1 MGKNHRKG
9 KRERSSKARRCD
21 DSSDDKIPDGY
32 KYADMDSF
40 RTGIRNGIADYSR
53 NYTLD
58 ADEELHDLLI
68 VQSMEGRVSSGHVR
82 GFKNAEDVSI
92 EEIVRALGMS
102 PEDTKRSRERII
114 DLIEEK
120 VMTALDG
127 TRGKLTLADGAGRP
141 IAGLYALK
149 DVTIQD
155 PLMFAWGFYLGGGGM
170 DCAERRLAM
179 SGWAKGALGKD
190 LPVHTGQCFPVDLE
204 RLLEQG
210 CTSGEDLTLRRLAE
224 RNWSAEDIAR
234 LKEKGVIVSAN
245 PAEASRSMVNAY
257 VQQSSGYGGSDDACF
272 IYAAL
277 VYGMDA
283 AWGLYLADLV
293 DTLDKYVQKL
303 YQGGRDQTVADKA
316 AAHPAF
322 QREFGPSG
330 RDWLNDEVLNRFL
343 LFGNTVPLNEIWD
356 DESAPDKVST
366 QKVPSSSQAWFNRYQ
381 DNCSDDDDAATTLQA
396 HLRFI
401 ETGEEPLGISIGYE
415 QVPATTFYEALRQR
429 IEFFRQ
435 KGLFPEM
442 AKGAPL
448 SSNGAILKYTP

>member
-1 MGKNHRKG
+1 MGKNRRKG
-9 KRERSSKARRCD
+9 KGGRSPKTRRCED
-21 DSSDDKIPDGY
+21 FSDEKVPDGY

-40 RTGIRNGIADYSR
+40 RTGIRNGIADYSK
-53 NYTLD
+53 NYSLD

-82 GFKNAEDVSI
+82 GFKDAEDVSI

-102 PEDTKRSRERII
+102 PEETKRSRERII

-120 VMTALDG
+120 VMAALDG
-127 TRGKLTLADGAGRP
+127 PRGKLTLADGSGRP

-155 PLMFAWGFYLGGGGM
+155 PLMFAWGFYLGGGVM

-179 SGWAKGALGKD
+179 SGWAKGAIGKD

-204 RLLEQG
+204 RLLDEG

-224 RNWSAEDIAR
+224 RNWDAEDIAR
-234 LKEKGVIVSAN
+234 LKEKGVILTAN
-245 PAEASRSMVNAY
+245 PVEASRSMVNAY

-303 YQGGRDQTVADKA
+303 YQGGRDQTIADKA
-316 AAHPAF
+316 ASHPTF
-322 QREFGPSG
+322 QKEFGPAG
-330 RDWLNDEVLNRFL
+330 RDWLTDEVLNRFL
-343 LFGNTVPLNEIWD
+343 LFGNTVPLSELWD
-356 DESAPDKVST
+356 DDSAPDKVSS

-381 DNCSDDDDAATTLQA
+381 DGAGDDDGAATTLQA
-396 HLRFI
+396 HLGFI
-401 ETGEEPLGISIGYE
+401 DNGDATYGISIGYD
-415 QVPATTFYEALRQR
+415 QVPAEKFYEAVRQR
-429 IEFFRQ
+429 IEFFRE

-442 AKGAPL
+442 AEGAPL
-448 SSNGAILKYTP
+448 AKASAFFTYTP

>member
-1 MGKNHRKG
+1 MGKNRRNGKG
-9 KRERSSKARRCD
+9 GRSPKTRRCE

-32 KYADMDSF
+32 KYADMEPF
-40 RTGIRNGIADYSR
+40 RRGIRNGIADYSR
-53 NYTLD
+53 NYSLD

-102 PEDTKRSRERII
+102 PEETKRSRERII

-120 VMTALDG
+120 VMAALDG
-127 TRGKLTLADGAGRP
+127 PRGKLTLSDSAGRP

-149 DVTIQD
+149 DVIIQD
-155 PLMFAWGFYLGGGGM
+155 PLMFAWGFYLGGGVM

-179 SGWAKGALGKD
+179 SGWAKGAIGKD

-224 RNWSAEDIAR
+224 RNWGAEDIAR

-303 YQGGRDQTVADKA
+303 YHGGRDQTLADKA
-316 AAHPAF
+316 ASHPAF
-322 QREFGPSG
+322 QREFGPAG

-343 LFGNTVPLNEIWD
+343 LFGNTVPLSEIWD
-356 DESAPDKVST
+356 DTGERKIST

-381 DNCSDDDDAATTLQA
+381 DSCSGDDGAATTLQA

-401 ETGEEPLGISIGYE
+401 ESGQEPLGISIGYE
-415 QVPATTFYEALRQR
+415 QVPATTFYEAVRQR
-429 IEFFRQ
+429 LEFFRQ

-448 SSNGAILKYTP
+448 SSDGAILKYTP